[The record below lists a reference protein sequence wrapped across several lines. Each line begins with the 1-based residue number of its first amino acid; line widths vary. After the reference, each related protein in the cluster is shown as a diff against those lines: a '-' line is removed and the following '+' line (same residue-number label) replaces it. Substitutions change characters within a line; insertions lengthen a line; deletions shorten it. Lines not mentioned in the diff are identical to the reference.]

1 MMLKR
6 LNGILGL
13 GSGIIV
19 LVVSLLI
26 VYDVLARALFSQPT
40 IWALPVSQYL
50 ILVMVFLGTAFCF
63 QEDGH
68 VNVEVIVDRLKPGVK
83 KSFTVL
89 GYLMS
94 IVYVLVLLWYT
105 AKLTFLSFTMSW
117 TTIGSFPVPTSILYS
132 IMVLGSAILFVTIIR
147 KIWST
152 FAKSG
157 EKE

>member
-1 MMLKR
+1 MLKR
-6 LNGILGL
+6 LNEILGL

-26 VYDVLARALFSQPT
+26 VCDILARALLGQPT

-68 VNVEVIVDRLKPGVK
+68 VNVEVVVDRLKPGLK
-83 KSFTVL
+83 KFL
-89 GYLMS
+89 IAAGYLMS
-94 IVYVLVLLWYT
+94 TVYVLVMLWST

-132 IMVLGSAILFVTIIR
+132 IMVLGSAILLITILLKIR
-147 KIWST
+147 ST

-157 EKE
+157 GKE